1 VYTPSFPVSFSSVA
15 VPSSPPSS
23 PPAGPSRKTR
33 ALVRGAVALAVLA
46 ALGVRATAEFA
57 PLPTALA
64 RRGLSVR
71 EGSIRWLD
79 PPDAPLRR
87 ALLLARARTSGDG
100 SLHDVFLAQARTTPG
115 GTVLSLEG
123 VYNLTRSPE
132 ADERDLTTDPSG
144 TFAAFAS
151 EVGGRIDAVT
161 VLDGR
166 GERADA
172 LAERGARVRL
182 AVTRWQRTGRPTG
195 YGLERFDFVRPAR
208 GVRLSFD
215 GTSLRVTADGA
226 PVRIEPSR
234 GFALDERAALLRHRP
249 RVAAQMDAWVPWAV
263 NTVRAV
269 PWIGPE
275 PIELLES
282 IAFGAEHQLARLRQQ
297 TVGASNR
304 QADAQDL
311 QDVLAGGATSVSG
324 ARVEGPVANWPPPA
338 ITPLV
343 QPALPREGVWSPLV
357 REGDPFSRSNP
368 SAPPAMYVTFLRPD
382 PERMDGRTFFA
393 VWDPRQ
399 IELHVVPGSEEP
411 IGATGET
418 GTGAIPRDE
427 RTMSRLVAGF
437 NGAFQAIHGEFGVFA
452 EGMVLLPAKP
462 YAASLALM
470 ADGDVGFGSWPRGL
484 RQIPE
489 DIAEFRQN
497 MTAIVD
503 EGQYNPWR
511 RGYWGG
517 IHGQTTDTHT
527 TRTAICL
534 TRDDHVLYAWGD
546 HLEPAVLGRA
556 LIAARCR
563 YAIHLDMNGA
573 NTGFELY
580 RVSPPGEHP
589 PLEHPL
595 ISGFEAEGSVS
606 GLPGL
611 TFRARKLVRRMSHN
625 LPRYIRRDPRDF
637 FYLTLRSVLP
647 GAPLPPQV
655 QPAQP
660 GEGAWRVSGLGEH
673 PFPWPMA
680 RTRVRPDP
688 ARADRWVNLARL
700 DPRRVTLSPPD
711 APEGVVARFV
721 GGALERGAGPLRLSM
736 QTGLAGPRWHI
747 GTEGDG
753 LRGQPLAAGM
763 SVLRGAGIDHDGFL
777 VIAVTDR
784 AAPELIQRA
793 LDLAGCGTD
802 RIAWSDSVLVLP
814 NGQGVLGESASAA
827 SAPVLSVTSRTWTG
841 ARRLFPEVTPV
852 GPGTWMPPMQRRV
865 RYERNPD
872 QEGTMRVN
880 IVGGTSLVV
889 PVRGWTPPDA
899 GASTP

>member
-1 VYTPSFPVSFSSVA
+1 V
-15 VPSSPPSS
+15 SSPSLLSS
-23 PPAGPSRKTR
+23 HDGLSRKTR
-33 ALVRGAVALAVLA
+33 ALARGVVALAVLSA
-46 ALGVRATAEFA
+46 IGVRATAEFTS
-57 PLPTALA
+57 LPASLA
-64 RRGLSVR
+64 RRGLTVR

-87 ALLLARARTSGDG
+87 ALLLARDRAGG
-100 SLHDVFLAQARTTPG
+100 EGALHDVFLAQARTTPT
-115 GTVLSLEG
+115 GTVLSLDG

-144 TFAAFAS
+144 TYAAFAT
-151 EVGGRIDAVT
+151 EVGGHIDAIT
-161 VLDGR
+161 VIDGR
-166 GERADA
+166 GERSDA

-208 GVRLSFD
+208 GVTLAFE
-215 GTSLRVTADGA
+215 GTSLRVATGGA
-226 PVRIEPSR
+226 RVRIEPSR
-234 GFALDERAALLRHRP
+234 GYSLGEQASLLRHRP

-269 PWIGPE
+269 PWIGAE

-282 IAFGAEHQLARLRQQ
+282 LAFGAEHQLARLRQQ
-297 TVGASNR
+297 TVGSSNR

-311 QDVLAGGATSVSG
+311 QDVLSSGGPAG
-324 ARVEGPVANWPPPA
+324 ARVEGTVTGWPPPA
-338 ITPLV
+338 LTPLV
-343 QPALPREGVWSPLV
+343 QPALAREGVWSPLV
-357 REGDPFSRSNP
+357 REGDPFSRANP
-368 SAPPAMYVTFLRPD
+368 GAPPAMYVTFLRPD

-399 IELHVVPGSEEP
+399 LELHVVPGSEEP

-470 ADGDVGFGSWPRGL
+470 ANGDVGFGSWPRGL

-489 DIAEFRQN
+489 DIVEFRQN

-534 TRDDHVLYAWGD
+534 TRDDHVVYAWGD

-563 YAIHLDMNGA
+563 YAVHLDMNGA

-580 RVSPPGEHP
+580 RVAPAAEHP
-589 PLEHPL
+589 PLEHAL
-595 ISGFEAEGSVS
+595 IAGFETEGAVS

-637 FYLTLRSVLP
+637 FYLMLRAVLP
-647 GAPLPPQV
+647 GAPLPAPIT
-655 QPAQP
+655 PAQT
-660 GEGAWRVSGLGEH
+660 GEGVWRVAGLGEH
-673 PFPWPMA
+673 AFPWPMA

-688 ARADRWVNLARL
+688 ARPDRWVNLARI
-700 DPRRVTLSPPD
+700 DARRVTLSPPD
-711 APEGVVARFV
+711 AREGVVARFV
-721 GGALERGAGPLRLSM
+721 GGAFERAPGALRLTM
-736 QTGLAGPRWHI
+736 RTGVAGPRWSI
-747 GTEGDG
+747 GPEGDG

-763 SVLRGAGIDHDGFL
+763 SVLRGAGIDHEGFL

-784 AAPELIQRA
+784 AAPGLIQRA
-793 LDLAGCGTD
+793 LDLAGCGPD
-802 RIAWSDSVLVLP
+802 RIAWSEAVLALP
-814 NGQGVLGESASAA
+814 NGQGVLGESASPA
-827 SAPVLSVTSRTWTG
+827 STATLALTVRAWSG
-841 ARRLFPEVTPV
+841 AQRMFPEVTPV

-880 IVGGTSLVV
+880 IVGGAPLVV
-889 PVRGWTPPDA
+889 PVRGWTPTDA
-899 GASTP
+899 GVSAP